1 MSLRKTFFK
10 GVSWVALL
18 RGTTRGLSIL
28 KIAAIARILTP
39 QQVGLYGLSFLV
51 ISFLEVFTET
61 GINVFLIQEKK
72 KLEEYVSTAWVVS
85 IVRGVF
91 ISLLILLLTPLITT
105 FFDSPELKN
114 LLYLIALVPFLRG
127 FINPS
132 LVKYQKEMDFKSDFF
147 FRFIIF
153 SIDALLAVAITW
165 YTSSPSGLIWGL
177 IIGVIFEIVM
187 SFILIKPRP
196 TLSFNMGK
204 ARLIISRGKW
214 VTGTGIFQY
223 LFREGDDI
231 FVGKI
236 MGQASLGIYQ
246 YAYKIATLPISEVAD
261 VFGRVSLPLFV
272 SIADDKRRLRRIYI
286 QSTIGITLFVLP
298 IASMLFVFAYDV
310 VYVLLGDQWLAA
322 APVLQALA
330 VYSVIRASMEPA
342 IRVFLALKKQEY
354 ASTVS
359 FASLVVLAI
368 LIYPFSVSYGLV
380 GVGISTILASLAVLP
395 ITIYLVTKALS
406 DG

>member
-85 IVRGVF
+85 IARGVF
-91 ISLLILLLTPLITT
+91 ISLLIFLLTPLITT

-165 YTSSPSGLIWGL
+165 YTGSPSGLIWGL

-196 TLSFNMGK
+196 TLSFNTGK

-359 FASLVVLAI
+359 LASLVVLAI